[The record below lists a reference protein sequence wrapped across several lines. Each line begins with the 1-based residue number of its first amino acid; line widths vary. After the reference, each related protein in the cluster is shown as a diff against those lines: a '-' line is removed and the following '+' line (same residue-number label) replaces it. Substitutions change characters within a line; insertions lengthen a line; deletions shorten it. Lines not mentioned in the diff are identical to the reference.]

1 MSEEFL
7 LPFSTRKLN
16 NHRSRRFVTTS
27 LHGVIL
33 PPPSRTPKGEEKRK
47 IKDEMFAADDIN
59 NTLAEAYG
67 NAIDRR
73 EKMNRVR
80 FDGSESARSSE
91 IT

>member
-1 MSEEFL
+1 MERRRKRRIQDNGDVMLFL
-7 LPFSTRKLN
+7 GPYGRN
-16 NHRSRRFVTTS
+16 SR
-27 LHGVIL
+27 
-33 PPPSRTPKGEEKRK
+33 KGENRNGRSKE
-47 IKDEMFAADDIN
+47 EMLAADDINN

-67 NAIDRR
+67 SAIDRR